1 MIDFDKPVWND
12 RESLFINRPEVSGI
26 YEGQSTTYQYPLPN
40 SDYPILRMPYNIYDK
55 EGDVLEH
62 GMYMLMLDANR
73 KYLMFVQSGMVK
85 ARVPVLKY
93 SEKMVD
99 EEARQ
104 EREDIYENYKKY
116 MQRGRQRKAKTYLK
130 ELEIYDKRLQAQMKA
145 SITEDEI
152 SGFYVV
158 QYETFTQKA
167 TAIIPIYK

>member
-1 MIDFDKPVWND
+1 
-12 RESLFINRPEVSGI
+12 
-26 YEGQSTTYQYPLPN
+26 
-40 SDYPILRMPYNIYDK
+40 MPYNIYDK
-55 EGDVLEH
+55 QGDVLEH

-99 EEARQ
+99 EEARS
-104 EREDIYENYKKY
+104 
-116 MQRGRQRKAKTYLK
+116 QRKAKTYLK